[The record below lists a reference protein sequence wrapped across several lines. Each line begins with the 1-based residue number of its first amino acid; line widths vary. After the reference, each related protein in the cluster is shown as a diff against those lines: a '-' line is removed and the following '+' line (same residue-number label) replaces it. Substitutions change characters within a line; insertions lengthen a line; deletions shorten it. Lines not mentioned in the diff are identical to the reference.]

1 MTNFHEGIFFLEKS
15 ILFEKYALGNKRLGW
30 FSEIITQTGIY
41 HFCPIFE
48 SKIFVKILFTISA
61 KEMFKFIIF
70 CYQFLSTQILFVCA

>member
-48 SKIFVKILFTISA
+48 SKIFCQDFTLLFQR
-61 KEMFKFIIF
+61 KK
-70 CYQFLSTQILFVCA
+70 CLNL

>member
-30 FSEIITQTGIY
+30 FSEIITQTGIHVY

-48 SKIFVKILFTISA
+48 SKIFVKILIYYFS
-61 KEMFKFIIF
+61 ERN
-70 CYQFLSTQILFVCA
+70 V

>member
-48 SKIFVKILFTISA
+48 SKIFVNRF
-61 KEMFKFIIF
+61 
-70 CYQFLSTQILFVCA
+70 

>member
-15 ILFEKYALGNKRLGW
+15 ILFEKYALGNKRRGW

-48 SKIFVKILFTISA
+48 SNIFVKILIYYFS
-61 KEMFKFIIF
+61 ERN
-70 CYQFLSTQILFVCA
+70 V